1 MSTTPDPEQGMNI
14 DQVAA
19 LWGVSRRTV
28 RRQVTAGR
36 LRFYKVGHLTRFR
49 REDVLAAR
57 QQPTA

>member
-1 MSTTPDPEQGMNI
+1 MSVTIDPEQGMNI

-28 RRQVTAGR
+28 RRAVESGR
-36 LRFYKVGHLTRFR
+36 LRSYLVGRSRRFR

-57 QQPTA
+57 QST